1 MFVVGKRANRI
12 ACGGAIAALLIAVLV
27 SCSALDSAVEKATSN
42 NVPGESVS
50 DNVMSHDLT
59 ARYPAPAGARPPERA
74 LPSEQI
80 YGSDAANADPNASQA
95 AATDSSPGNG
105 TAEGAVPRGNNQF
118 DLNFQ
123 NAEVGAVAKVLMG
136 DLLKVSYSLDARVQG
151 TINLTSGRPVPKAD
165 LMPLFESTLKLVNAQ
180 IVNEGGVYKIVPAG
194 EALGAGP
201 IDRDANG
208 KVTAGYGIS
217 VMPLRYVSAAA
228 VLRAIDSFAAKPG
241 AARVD
246 PGRNLLLVQGSSS
259 ERASAIEAA
268 LALDVDW
275 MKNQSVGVFPIR
287 NASPDTIITELR
299 NVFDAGRE
307 GNAATL
313 VRFQPMNRLNAVLAI
328 GQSHEIIDKVK
339 TWVARLDRADYEN
352 TTVRVYRL
360 RYGSAK
366 ILAGILREVF
376 TGQANTAASGTSDL
390 SQLTPGAGQRRGS
403 SQGTSSSSSQQQ
415 SGSTSGASSIF
426 ANSGSNA
433 NPGGEPG
440 SASSSQQGGGDR
452 SSQGMD
458 ISSLSNTSSGPAL
471 LPNVRITADIA
482 NNSLLIFAS
491 RDQYKVVER
500 AIFELDRAPLQV
512 AIDVT
517 VAEITL
523 KNELQFGVQFYLNN
537 SKGSVG
543 FGLTS
548 VLARTIPGA
557 NLVLGSD
564 SNPNLVINALR
575 SITDVHV
582 ISSPTLVVLDNQ
594 QATLQVGDQVPITTQ
609 QQQSTTS
616 SDSNIVNSIE
626 MRDTGVILKVT
637 PRVNANG
644 VVSLDVS
651 QEVSAV
657 QPTADSTLTP
667 TISERKVQSSIAVA
681 SGQTVLL
688 AGMISSTEN
697 KTKQGLPLLSDIKTI
712 GDLFASNDKTA
723 NRTELI
729 VFIRPQIIR
738 NGVDAQLV
746 AEELRSKLSVVARES
761 AIPTAAHSSSPLR
774 R

>member
-1 MFVVGKRANRI
+1 MFLSKKRVWRI
-12 ACGGAIAALLIAVLV
+12 AGGGAISGLLTLLLV
-27 SCSALDSAVEKATSN
+27 CCSALEKDAADH
-42 NVPGESVS
+42 PGDSVS
-50 DNVMSHDLT
+50 DNVMSRDLT
-59 ARYPAPAGARPPERA
+59 ARYPTPADARAPERA
-74 LPSEQI
+74 LPREQI
-80 YGSDAANADPNASQA
+80 YSGDATNAGAVGQQLAEADP
-95 AATDSSPGNG
+95 SS
-105 TAEGAVPRGNNQF
+105 AVDGAVPRGNDRF

-151 TINLTSGRPVPKAD
+151 TVNLTSGRPVAKAD

-180 IVNEGGVYKIVPAG
+180 IVNEGGIYKIVPAG

-201 IDRDANG
+201 VDRDRNG
-208 KVTAGYGIS
+208 RVTAGYGIS
-217 VMPLRYVSAAA
+217 VLPLHYVSATT
-228 VLRAIDSFAAKPG
+228 VLRALDSFAAKPG

-246 PGRNLLLVQGSSS
+246 TSRNLLLVQGTST

-275 MKNQSVGVFPIR
+275 MKNQSVGIFPVR
-287 NASPDTIITELR
+287 NASPETIITELR
-299 NVFDAGRE
+299 NVFDAGQE
-307 GNAATL
+307 GNSANL
-313 VRFQPMNRLNAVLAI
+313 VRFQAMNRLNAVLAI
-328 GQSHEIIDKVK
+328 GQSPAMVDKVK

-360 RYGSAK
+360 RYGNAK

-376 TGQANTAASGTSDL
+376 TGQANTASTSDM
-390 SQLTPGAGQRRGS
+390 SQLTPGSTMQRAS
-403 SQGTSSSSSQQQ
+403 NTGTSSSTTSS
-415 SGSTSGASSIF
+415 SPTTSTGASSIF
-426 ANSGSNA
+426 ANNSSSSNS
-433 NPGGEPG
+433 NPGGDPG
-440 SASSSQQGGGDR
+440 SGSSQQSSR

-482 NNSLLIFAS
+482 NNSLLIYAS
-491 RDQYKVVER
+491 RDQYKIVER

-523 KNELQFGVQFYLNN
+523 KNELQYGVQFYLQDIKNGN
-537 SKGSVG
+537 QQGSIG
-543 FGLTS
+543 FGLSS
-548 VLARTIPGA
+548 VLSRTIPGG

-564 SNPNLVINALR
+564 QDPRVVLNALR

-582 ISSPTLVVLDNQ
+582 ISSPALVVLDNQ
-594 QATLQVGDQVPITTQ
+594 QATLQVGDQVPITTRQ
-609 QQQSTTS
+609 ATDITVP
-616 SDSNIVNSIE
+616 NAPIVNSVE
-626 MRDTGVILKVT
+626 MHDTGVILKVT

-657 QPTADSTLTP
+657 QPTSDPTLTP

-688 AGMISSTEN
+688 AGMISSTEQR
-697 KTKQGLPLLSDIKTI
+697 TKQGLPILSQLKTI
-712 GDLFASNDKTA
+712 GDLFATNDKQF

-738 NGVDAQLV
+738 NGLDAQLV
-746 AEELRSKLSVVARES
+746 AEELRSKLSVVARE
-761 AIPTAAHSSSPLR
+761 ATVPGTARTRNTSFGR
-774 R
+774 